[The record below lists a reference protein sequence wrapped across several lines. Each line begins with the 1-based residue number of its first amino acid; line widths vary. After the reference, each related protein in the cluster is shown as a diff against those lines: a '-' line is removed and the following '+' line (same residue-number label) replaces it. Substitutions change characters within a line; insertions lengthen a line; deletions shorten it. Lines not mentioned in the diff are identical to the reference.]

1 MAIIIRLQFSANRE
15 ITSQIPFFINGR
27 RDYRMI
33 GRGPASGTYTDQQ
46 FIDCID
52 DLERPVKNQKLKIR
66 LKEDETG
73 DIETT
78 LSFIEKHS
86 PLIYKSIISEN
97 PDLAK
102 YSLSKSASL
111 RNKQNV
117 FETATSSYTFSAS
130 DIPRHG
136 GSGTVLLVH
145 DENRNEYALKTLSP
159 ENITTKKIKRFKNEL
174 LFCFKNDHSNII
186 KVLDWGYL
194 ITENN
199 KKCPFYVMPFY
210 KKTLRDLIKAGIS
223 NEKALRYF
231 SQILNGV
238 EAAHI
243 KGHWH
248 RDLKPE
254 NILYDEP
261 KDTLIVADWGIAH
274 FKEDELHTTVA
285 TKPQERLANFMY
297 AAPEQRI
304 KGVTVDHRAD
314 IFALGMLLNEIFTNV
329 VPIGSGYKTIKSVN
343 DAYAYLDDLV
353 ELMIKNSVDDRPQ
366 SIDVVR
372 QQFVA
377 EEEKRQRILK
387 NVEV

>member
-1 MAIIIRLQFSANRE
+1 
-15 ITSQIPFFINGR
+15 
-27 RDYRMI
+27 
-33 GRGPASGTYTDQQ
+33 
-46 FIDCID
+46 
-52 DLERPVKNQKLKIR
+52 
-66 LKEDETG
+66 
-73 DIETT
+73 
-78 LSFIEKHS
+78 
-86 PLIYKSIISEN
+86 
-97 PDLAK
+97 
-102 YSLSKSASL
+102 
-111 RNKQNV
+111 
-117 FETATSSYTFSAS
+117 
-130 DIPRHG
+130 
-136 GSGTVLLVH
+136 
-145 DENRNEYALKTLSP
+145 
-159 ENITTKKIKRFKNEL
+159 
-174 LFCFKNDHSNII
+174 
-186 KVLDWGYL
+186 
-194 ITENN
+194 
-199 KKCPFYVMPFY
+199 MPFY

-297 AAPEQRI
+297 AAPEQKI
-304 KGVTVDHRAD
+304 KGATVNHRAD

-343 DAYAYLDDLV
+343 DAYTYLDDLV
-353 ELMIKNSVDDRPQ
+353 ELMIKNSVNDRPQ
-366 SIDVVR
+366 SIDVVKQQLIARESDFINRQKISRLTQTVIPHSELDDPLVNDPVRLVDKDYNKDQLILIMSQTVNDKWINAFKTIGNYSSIVGKEPYAYSFQENRAMIQADEHEVRQIIQDFKDYLVKANEEYKSRLLADKRKEEEELKKER
-372 QQFVA
+372 QQQIV

-387 NVEV
+387 SVEV